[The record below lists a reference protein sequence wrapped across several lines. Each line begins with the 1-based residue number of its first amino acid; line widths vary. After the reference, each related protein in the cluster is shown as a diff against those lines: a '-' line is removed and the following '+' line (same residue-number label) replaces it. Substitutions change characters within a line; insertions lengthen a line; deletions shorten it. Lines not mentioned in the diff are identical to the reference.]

1 MGKPVGSHYV
11 SMMRRKSRLQYHYAF
26 RRVVKDN
33 DRLRNNKMADAV
45 SENEDRVLW
54 DEVRKITRANND
66 LTISMDSYDTVEEI
80 SNLFADM
87 YDMLYNKVSYNKEEM
102 SKLVAEIDT
111 LINTEC
117 SNKTK

>member
-1 MGKPVGSHYV
+1 MLSQK
-11 SMMRRKSRLQYHYAF
+11 MRIESSGY
-26 RRVVKDN
+26 
-33 DRLRNNKMADAV
+33 
-45 SENEDRVLW
+45 
-54 DEVRKITRANND
+54 EVRKITRANND

-117 SNKTK
+117 LNNTKSLNHSHTIKDTDVREAINRLKLGKK